1 MAVRNYVVVLQEME
15 RLVLD
20 KCNSHRRG
28 YGLPS
33 LMFSEDCEMEK
44 CSKDCPLLTLDTS
57 S

>member
-44 CSKDCPLLTLDTS
+44 CSKDCPLLTLDIS